1 MLNIVRFVRRVRPA
15 LAAVVAA
22 GSLAGCQ
29 QQAELPG
36 SVDAAASRAAID
48 KLRTQYENAVAAGDL
63 DAMSASLAEGALMI
77 RPGGP
82 EWDSMS
88 AAASGA
94 PFPPGATI
102 DITPIEVVVLNKEWA
117 YEFGTAMTTYTP
129 EGGGQRPAAAGHV
142 SHPAAKHRRRMESVS
157 RGREFLASTERLA
170 AAVALLVRSA
180 SARWNHV
187 GNGAAIAA
195 SLPLL

>member
-1 MLNIVRFVRRVRPA
+1 MLNIVRFVRRVHPA
-15 LAAVVAA
+15 LAAVVAV

-29 QQAELPG
+29 QQAEPPG

-63 DAMSASLAEGALMI
+63 DAMSASLAEGAVMI

-129 EGGGQRPAAAGHV
+129 EGAD
-142 SHPAAKHRRRMESVS
+142 
-157 RGREFLASTERLA
+157 
-170 AAVALLVRSA
+170 
-180 SARWNHV
+180 SARQLRDTYLILLRNTGDGWKAYREV
-187 GNGAAIAA
+187 ASSSPPPNGW
-195 SLPLL
+195 PQQ